1 MLLDENSNMSK
12 NIGDRDGGRGEG
24 TEEGIVFLY
33 FPICRSP
40 QFLPFIFTFLLT
52 RNNNTAQLLRTALLV
67 DIGLPVPAFLP
78 HSSIPESVPLEVRL
92 CLCGFVDIGGG
103 CLLVVVFLAVFFFL
117 PGISPGIMI

>member
-24 TEEGIVFLY
+24 TEEGIEFLY

-40 QFLPFIFTFLLT
+40 PFLPFIFTFLLT
-52 RNNNTAQLLRTALLV
+52 RNTNTAQLLRTALLV

-92 CLCGFVDIGGG
+92 CLCGFVDIWGGVLARRRVSG
-103 CLLVVVFLAVFFFL
+103 CFFF
-117 PGISPGIMI
+117 SSRAFHQVS